1 MNRGIGSILLNF
13 SVAVYLIATGIL
25 GITRNA
31 RSEIQIAVTSLF
43 KGDFANVLIY
53 GLAVIAIAAGVF
65 ILIKFFGVSIGITE
79 TLLLILAVTWVVFV
93 IFVDI
98 IPALNGIK
106 KVDWILLLAIGS
118 HVMVLSGIMLSTE
131 RFGS

>member
-1 MNRGIGSILLNF
+1 MDRGIGSILLNC

-25 GITRNA
+25 GITRNV
-31 RSEIQIAVTSLF
+31 RSEIQIAVTSIF
-43 KGDFANVLIY
+43 QGDFANILIY

-65 ILIKFFGVSIGITE
+65 ILIKFFGVSIGMTE

-98 IPALNGIK
+98 IPALNQK
-106 KVDWILLLAIGS
+106 KKINFEWLLYLGS
-118 HVMVLSGIMLSTE
+118 HVMVLSGILLSTE
-131 RFGS
+131 RFGG

>member
-1 MNRGIGSILLNF
+1 MDRGIGSILLNF

-31 RSEIQIAVTSLF
+31 KSEIQIAVTSLF

-79 TLLLILAVTWVVFV
+79 NLLLILAVTWVVFV

-106 KVDWILLLAIGS
+106 KIDWILLLAIGS

-131 RFGS
+131 RFGG